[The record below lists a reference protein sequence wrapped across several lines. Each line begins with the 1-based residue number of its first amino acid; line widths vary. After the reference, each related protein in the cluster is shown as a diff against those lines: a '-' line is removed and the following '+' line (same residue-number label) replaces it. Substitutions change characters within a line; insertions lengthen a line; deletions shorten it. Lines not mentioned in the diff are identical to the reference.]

1 MTDGRPIGIFD
12 SGIGGLTVVREVRR
26 RLPAESLIYFGDTA
40 RVPYGTKSPRV
51 VYDFAFQDT
60 RFLIGQDVKLVV
72 VACHT
77 VSSIALAALQEAF
90 SLPILGVVEPGVEA
104 ALAATRNG
112 RIGVIGTR
120 ATVLSGAYER
130 SFSASRPGVSV
141 FMQACPLFVPLVE
154 EGWLEGDVTGRV
166 AELYLEPIIEKGV
179 DTLVLGCTHYPLLK
193 PVLQKV
199 MGRGIVL
206 IDSAEETGRTVA
218 EKLARDGIG
227 SGSGSAAEPL
237 FFVSDIPHHFRR
249 VGELCLGESMRQ
261 VLQVDLEAGESGA
274 KKNLHNL

>member
-1 MTDGRPIGIFD
+1 MDGRPIGIFD
-12 SGIGGLTVVREVRR
+12 SGIGGLTVVREIRK
-26 RLPAESLIYFGDTA
+26 RLPSESLVYFGETA

-60 RFLIGQDVKLVV
+60 RFLLSQDVKLVV

-77 VSSIALAALQEAF
+77 VSSIALGSLQEAF
-90 SLPILGVVEPGVEA
+90 SLPILGVVEPGVDA

-130 SFSASRPGVSV
+130 SFSTKRPGVSV

-154 EGWLEGDVTGRV
+154 EGWLEGDVTRRV
-166 AELYLEPIIEKGV
+166 AEIYVRPLAERGV

-193 PVLQKV
+193 PVLQQTL
-199 MGRGIVL
+199 GEGIVL
-206 IDSAEETGRTVA
+206 IDSAEETARTVA
-218 EKLARDGIG
+218 EKLAGSGIG
-227 SGSGSAAEPL
+227 SGTGSAVEPR
-237 FFVSDIPHHFRR
+237 FFVSDIPQHFKK
-249 VGELCLGESMRQ
+249 VGELCLGEPMRQ
-261 VLQVDLEAGESGA
+261 VLQVDLDASEAGTQ
-274 KKNLHNL
+274 KKLA

>member
-1 MTDGRPIGIFD
+1 MDGRPIGIFD

-26 RLPAESLIYFGDTA
+26 RLPAESLVYFGDTA

-60 RFLIGQDVKLVV
+60 RFLIGQDVKMVV

-77 VSSIALAALQEAF
+77 VSSIALASLQEAF

-112 RIGVIGTR
+112 CIGVIGTR

-130 SFSASRPGVSV
+130 SFSAKRPGVSV

-166 AELYLEPIIEKGV
+166 AELYLEPLIAKGV

-199 MGRGIVL
+199 MGGSIVL
-206 IDSAEETGRTVA
+206 IDSAEETSRTVA
-218 EKLARDGIG
+218 EKLAGDGIG
-227 SGSGSAAEPL
+227 SGSGPAAEPR
-237 FFVSDIPHHFRR
+237 FFVSDIPHHFKR
-249 VGELCLGESMRQ
+249 VGELCLGESMRE
-261 VLQVDLEAGESGA
+261 VMQVDLEAGESQA